1 MEEKNSRKL
10 KQTKNVKMKKNKKVK
25 MQFGLCYSTCITD
38 TK

>member
-10 KQTKNVKMKKNKKVK
+10 KQTKNVKMKKNKNVK